1 MKDIN
6 LYNNLENELV
16 TAKSKNSII
25 QKVFE
30 NHTKSILGNKM
41 TEFFDGGG
49 GVNERKIYTPYEFL
63 YELLPKVYGRN
74 YIVSDVEGKK
84 MQENI
89 DSRQK
94 LLNDRE
100 YEILIKA
107 DAQSIYSPSVSIDD
121 RKEIEIERR
130 KLQSDKIFVTE
141 SELQAYLYVNPQLNR
156 EDYTKNK
163 EVNPDILV
171 NIGTLVIGEFY
182 RTDNGWNSNY
192 VYIYDYISGDIP
204 QKISALS
211 QNRESLI
218 ADGLLTQEQFDF
230 QNALLQKYRVKPIK
244 ITNNINDC
252 LVITPYSKFAQRYAL
267 TSEDFIDGSWLT
279 LNRTYSLSTCLAQ
292 FIEEEMDGVLLGDAP
307 SRQSIITY
315 YLYYETLTD
324 DADDTETASYSDLR
338 EKTFRNGKKIMF
350 TFLNLLTDEAK
361 LRLELDWNGKY
372 NFNTE
377 AQYSKFPTACSLN
390 SVFKNGSPFTPNETQ
405 VQSMQFLKTVG
416 SGLLAYGVGV
426 GKTASAIMNLSYLL
440 GSNQVKRP
448 LLIVPNAVYEKWKSD
463 MFGGELITYEVIYI
477 DNNFETSIT
486 FEDLKKAQ
494 KFSKDADGEIFEKR
508 QIIDGHI
515 PQWNKYVELGNLNP
529 DACKRIKIYTDEEI
543 IKMERADILES
554 YIKQIPEDYD
564 FIEGE
569 IANQIIAGY
578 YGWSLDTFNQDWDRF
593 FQIELEKY
601 AKKYGYRVYNLSEE
615 QIQQV
620 RNELK
625 TTKKKFFAKDF
636 RTYKREL
643 PYRLG
648 ILKSFEDGT
657 IFMATYEALA
667 HLGLSQ
673 ENDAEDLGRQ
683 GSAFGQIY
691 TELSQDGNFRNA
703 NFNAT
708 SNFDAKFYQA
718 IFGKDKDILS
728 VKDFEFDCA
737 IFDES
742 HFIKNNYTEALGEY
756 VTDRKRQRRYK
767 IGQGKKPSTLA
778 ISGYFLSRYIGM
790 QNNEKNVIHLTA
802 TPFTNSPNEIYGML
816 ALTNYSFVKKYGFNN
831 LTEFYDVFMDVS
843 YDFVFTPSG
852 VERKEQLVGFLN
864 LPSLRNMIYSIM
876 NYVSGDDA
884 NIKRPNKILLPSTP
898 TDDRT
903 ILPETPQQ
911 DILFKQIKEYMRGNI
926 SFTELCEDAKEVVDI
941 DEMTENE
948 LLAVIMEIGTEAQ
961 QENYG
966 MMELPLEE
974 ETFFALKSAVE
985 KLIKK
990 TKVVDE
996 ETLSSNE
1003 KTGYRVMRGLNI
1015 LKNVTLSPYLS
1026 ICTKSEGIEPTA
1038 QQYIESSPKILYA
1051 ISCIKS
1057 IHDYEN
1063 ERGLPNSGCVIY
1075 MNIGINVK
1083 KDDFSW
1089 KETGLEKIKKY
1100 FVNVLG
1106 YTDEKISIVSGKVKN
1121 ADREKEK
1128 NKFLNGRSI
1137 VMIGSSAIAT
1147 GVDLQNNASAL
1158 FLCDFDWNPTTNE
1171 QVGGRIHRMGNNNA
1185 NVRIAYPMI
1194 RNSFDPAVFQKLYE
1208 KTLRIK
1214 NLWDRNDTGSVLNI
1228 REFDLGEL
1236 RKSILD
1242 EPEDLAN
1249 FEIESQTRDLDS
1261 NINLRKNRINELQEL
1276 KDYSSTLITNDVIVR
1291 GELQVIDAY
1300 NQFRKWKAQLER
1312 VDYEIAE
1319 LRRKQENSR
1328 DEKEQAQIGKD
1339 IILALRKKAT
1349 YESASK
1355 YEIKTYESFGEGID
1369 FINNINKYILNGN
1382 SIYNSF
1388 DQRERD
1394 EIYRDWL
1401 RNNFPRFHDG
1411 YYNINI
1417 PQEDD
1422 DYNYIDYEVIERVYK
1437 FAVDYRDAFRKYNKT
1452 KDLLLILGIEL
1463 TDIDVSVIELENQV
1477 QMFENQKNELSMSY
1491 DSLFEQFAVKKRERQ
1506 VTQSTL
1512 DEKISQF
1519 AEMNPLLELKVSTFT
1534 EDEAKFVI
1542 SPVQMLNITPN
1553 VVDAEIIEEEIIE
1566 EEIIPKE
1573 TKSLKTKT
1581 PRIIAK
1587 LKNGLIIRF
1596 YKKDDEGIIEND
1608 LFYENGEFIL
1618 YTLITDNAGNEIQNV
1633 EAVYSQDEAIEFYE
1647 IMKDYIV
1654 EEFYEQEAQEEEESE
1669 ENTEVEQ
1676 EIEEIKEEIK
1686 KDGEF
1691 DEYEFIKEQIAGF
1704 EIMLEIGQDEETTQF
1719 IQEQIDGMK
1728 TLLELKS

>member
-41 TEFFDGGG
+41 TEFFDDGG
-49 GVNERKIYTPYEFL
+49 GVNEKKIYTPYEFL
-63 YELLPKVYGRN
+63 YELLPKVYGRD
-74 YIVSDVEGKK
+74 YIVSDTEGKK

-100 YEILIKA
+100 SEILIKA
-107 DAQSIYSPSVSIDD
+107 DAQSIYSPSVSIND
-121 RKEIEIERR
+121 REEIEIERR

-171 NIGTLVIGEFY
+171 KSGTLVFGEFY

-204 QKISALS
+204 KKISALF

-218 ADGLLTQEQFDF
+218 ADGLLTQEQYDF
-230 QNALLQKYRVKPIK
+230 QNALLSKYRVKPIK

-252 LVITPYSKFAQRYAL
+252 LVITPYSKFAQRYYL
-267 TSEDFIDGSWLT
+267 TSEDFIDGSWLIP
-279 LNRTYSLSTCLAQ
+279 NREYSLTNCLAE
-292 FIEEEMDGVLLGDAP
+292 FIEKEMDGVLIGDAP

-338 EKTFRNGKKIMF
+338 EKTFRNGKIIMF
-350 TFLNLLTDEAK
+350 TFLNLLTDDAK

-377 AQYSKFPTACSLN
+377 AQYSKFPVACSLN

-405 VQSMQFLKTVG
+405 VQSMQFIKTIG

-440 GSNQVKRP
+440 GSNQAKRP
-448 LLIVPNAVYEKWKSD
+448 LLVIPNAVYEKWKFD
-463 MFGGELITYEVIYI
+463 MFGGELITYEVIYL

-543 IKMERADILES
+543 NQMERADILES
-554 YIKQIPEDYD
+554 YLKQIPEDYD

-569 IANQIIAGY
+569 IANQIVAGY
-578 YGWSLDTFNQDWDRF
+578 YGWSLNTFNENWDRF

-601 AKKYGYRVYNLSEE
+601 AKENGYRVYNLSEE

-620 RNELK
+620 RNGLK
-625 TTKKKFFAKDF
+625 ITKKKFFAKDF
-636 RTYKREL
+636 RIYKKEL
-643 PYRLG
+643 PYTLG

-657 IFMATYEALA
+657 IFIATYEGLK

-673 ENDAEDLGRQ
+673 ENDISDVREE
-683 GSAFGQIY
+683 GSLFGQVY
-691 TELSQDGNFRNA
+691 VELSQDGNFENA
-703 NFNAT
+703 NFNST

-718 IFGKDKDILS
+718 IFGKEKDILS

-742 HFIKNNYTEALGEY
+742 HFIKNNYTEALGGF
-756 VTDRKRQRRYK
+756 VTSKKRARRYK

-778 ISGYFLSRYIGM
+778 VSGYFLSRYIGM
-790 QNNEKNVIHLTA
+790 KNNEKNVIHLTA

-852 VERKEQLVGFLN
+852 VERKEQLVGFSN
-864 LPSLRNMIYSIM
+864 LPSLRTMIYSIM

-884 NIKRPNKILLPSTP
+884 NIKRPNKILLPTSP

-926 SFTELCEDAKEVVDI
+926 SFKELCEDAKEVVDI

-948 LLAVIMEIGTEAQ
+948 LMAVIMEIGTEAQ

-974 ETFFALKSAVE
+974 ETFFALKSAVD

-990 TKVVDE
+990 SKVVDE

-1003 KTGYRVMRGLNI
+1003 KAGYRVMRGLNI

-1038 QQYIESSPKILYA
+1038 QQYVESSPKLLYA
-1051 ISCIKS
+1051 VSCIKS

-1063 ERGLPNSGCVIY
+1063 ERELPNSGCVIY

-1083 KDDFSW
+1083 KDNFTW

-1106 YTDEKISIVSGKVKN
+1106 YVDEKISIVSGKVKN

-1171 QVGGRIHRMGNNNA
+1171 QVSGRIHRMGNNNA

-1249 FEIESQTRDLDS
+1249 FEIESKTRDLDS
-1261 NINLRKNRINELQEL
+1261 NINLRKNRINELIEL
-1276 KDYSSTLITNDVIVR
+1276 KEYSNTLTTNEFIVR

-1300 NQFRKWKAQLER
+1300 NQYRKWKAQLER

-1319 LRRKQENSR
+1319 KRREQENSR
-1328 DEKEQAQIGKD
+1328 DEKEQAKIGKD
-1339 IILALRKKAT
+1339 IVLALAKKRT
-1349 YESASK
+1349 YESATK

-1369 FINNINKYILNGN
+1369 FINNINKYILNGA

-1394 EIYRDWL
+1394 EIYESWL
-1401 RNNFPRFHDG
+1401 SANFPRFQEG

-1422 DYNYIDYEVIERVYK
+1422 DYNYIDYEVNG
-1437 FAVDYRDAFRKYNKT
+1437 AVVTPALNYRDAYRKYIKT

-1463 TDIDVSVIELENQV
+1463 TDIDVSVTQLENQV
-1477 QMFENQKNELSMSY
+1477 QIFETEKNELSMSY
-1491 DSLFEQFAVKKRERQ
+1491 DSLFEQYAVKKRERQ

-1534 EDEAKFVI
+1534 QDEAKFVI

-1566 EEIIPKE
+1566 KE
-1573 TKSLKTKT
+1573 DKPLKTKT

-1596 YKKDDEGIIEND
+1596 YKKEDERIIEND
-1608 LFYENGEFIL
+1608 LFYEEGEFIL
-1618 YTLITDNAGNEIQNV
+1618 YTLITDNLGNEIENV
-1633 EAVYSQDEAIEFYE
+1633 EAVYSQDEAIDFYE
-1647 IMKDYIV
+1647 IMKEYIV
-1654 EEFYEQEAQEEEESE
+1654 EEFYEQEEEVEGETE
-1669 ENTEVEQ
+1669 ANTEVEQ

-1704 EIMLEIGQDEETTQF
+1704 EIMLEIGQDEETSQF